1 MLFPIRSTTFGFGL
15 DRKNLPTYRTESI
28 IAKIQ
33 ELAVCCFRIKNSLSH
48 IRLHGIIKL
57 GNNWKQMFI
66 IVVWISFF
74 SMSILVVGLTSIVD
88 FQFVEET
95 KISLQLTK
103 QRIIYQLYTYCNSLC
118 SKYTSNLPSYRR
130 TWEYYMG
137 RRCWTPK

>member
-33 ELAVCCFRIKNSLSH
+33 ELVVFCFRIKNSLSH
-48 IRLHGIIKL
+48 IQLHGIIKL

-74 SMSILVVGLTSIVD
+74 SMSIVVVGLTSIVD
-88 FQFVEET
+88 FQVVEET
-95 KISLQLTK
+95 KVSLQLIE
-103 QRIIYQLYTYCNSLC
+103 QIIIYKLCTHCNSLC
-118 SKYTSNLPSYRR
+118 SKYTSNLPSYWR
-130 TWEYYMG
+130 TWEHYLG
-137 RRCWTPK
+137 RCCWTPK